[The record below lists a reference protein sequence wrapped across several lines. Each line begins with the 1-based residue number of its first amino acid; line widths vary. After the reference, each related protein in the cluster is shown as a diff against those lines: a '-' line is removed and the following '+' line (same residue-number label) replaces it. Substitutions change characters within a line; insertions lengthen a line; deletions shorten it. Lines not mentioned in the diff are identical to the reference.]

1 MRPDKAVKPEMAE
14 ARQHGLLNIGEAS
27 VASGVSAKMI
37 RHYEKTGLIPPA
49 NRTFSNYRIY
59 NAANV
64 HTLQFIKRARSLGFS
79 IKQISVLLDLWQD
92 TSRNSAEVKDLAMQ
106 HVAEL
111 EAKITEMQAMSHA
124 LKQLATRCSGDDRPE
139 CPILE
144 DLASQKM

>member
-1 MRPDKAVKPEMAE
+1 MRPDKAVKPELAE
-14 ARQHGLLNIGEAS
+14 ARQSGLLNIGEAS

-92 TSRNSAEVKDLAMQ
+92 TRRNSAEVKELAMQ

-111 EAKITEMQAMSHA
+111 EAKIKEMQAMSKT
-124 LKQLATRCSGDDRPE
+124 LKQLATRCSGNDRPE

-144 DLASQKM
+144 DIARQNS